1 MTAPLLNNAACVVFI
16 VSGQDKAL
24 PVKAVLEGR
33 YEPQQLPAQLIR
45 PETGKLIWLLD
56 SAAASLL
63 RTDGQAL
70 VSSEGLQSSLSEPIS
85 DLI

>member
-1 MTAPLLNNAACVVFI
+1 MTAPLLNNAACVVFL

-24 PVKAVLEGR
+24 PLKAVLEGR
-33 YEPQQLPAQLIR
+33 YEPQQLPAQLVR
-45 PETGKLIWLLD
+45 PESGKLIWLLD

-63 RTDGQAL
+63 SAESHAL
-70 VSSEGLQSSLSEPIS
+70 VNSEDPQSSLSESIS